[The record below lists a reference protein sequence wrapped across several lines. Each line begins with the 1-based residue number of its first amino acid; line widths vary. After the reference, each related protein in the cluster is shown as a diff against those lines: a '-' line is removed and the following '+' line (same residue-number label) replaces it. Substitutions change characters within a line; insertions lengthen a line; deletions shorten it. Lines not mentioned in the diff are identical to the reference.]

1 MATNDPTSNT
11 SSSSGSP
18 LSSFGVWIA
27 GWILLIVVLVLISKT
42 RPGLVIT
49 YYVLWLSIIL
59 LLVTHSS
66 DISNLFNQAN
76 ITQGQY

>member
-1 MATNDPTSNT
+1 MATNSPTSN
-11 SSSSGSP
+11 SSSSTGTP
-18 LSSFGVWIA
+18 LASFGAWIA

-42 RPGLVIT
+42 KPGAVIT